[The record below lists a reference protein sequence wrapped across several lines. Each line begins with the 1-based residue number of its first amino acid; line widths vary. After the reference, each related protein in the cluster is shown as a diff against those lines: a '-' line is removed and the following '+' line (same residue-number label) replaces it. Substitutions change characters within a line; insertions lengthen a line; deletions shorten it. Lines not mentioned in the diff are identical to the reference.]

1 MNMKS
6 KNEVIETLSRPLNIC
21 DSTLMDGEKAAGVVF
36 SNIEKYRIAQL
47 LDESGVPQI
56 LAGNPSL
63 GSEEKTAVR
72 HIARMG
78 LGASVMAWNRAD
90 INDINR
96 SIECDVD
103 SVCISM
109 PASDNLIQ
117 NKLGKDHAW
126 VADKVYEAASYAAEH
141 GLYISVVA
149 EDAPNANLAFLID
162 FAKAAIDAGADRI
175 GYQDVIGKEDPFTC
189 YERLKTLLQIMP
201 VDLEIISRNDFGLAT
216 ANTLAA
222 IKAGSKFANVT
233 SMGIGERAG
242 CAPLE
247 EVVLAARNILGAEA
261 GLDGTK
267 FREIADAVCL
277 ATGRTVSPSK
287 PIIGTHVFVQESGIS
302 VDGIVRD
309 ENGEA
314 FDPAEVG
321 CQRSVMVGKHS
332 SRNTIISELAQM
344 GIDIDRNTAS
354 DLLDMVRKASTQ
366 MHRSISQKEL
376 FLLYE
381 DLMSGNDIFDEK
393 DVPSAPVEATESEPV
408 AEAASEQPQY

>member
-1 MNMKS
+1 MKS
-6 KNEVIETLSRPLNIC
+6 KNEVNEIVNRPLCIC
-21 DSTLMDGEKAAGVVF
+21 DSTLLDGEKAAGVVF

-47 LDESGVPQI
+47 LDEAGVPQI
-56 LAGNPSL
+56 VAGNPSL
-63 GSEEKTAVR
+63 GAEEKMAVK

-78 LGASVMAWNRAD
+78 LGASVMSWNRAD

-103 SVCISM
+103 AVCISM
-109 PASDNLIQ
+109 PSSDNLIQ

-149 EDAPNANLAFLID
+149 EDTPNANLAFLID
-162 FAKAAIDAGADRI
+162 FAKAAVDAGADRV
-175 GYQDVIGKEDPFTC
+175 GYQDIIGKEDPFTC
-189 YERLKTLLQIMP
+189 YERIKTLRQIMP
-201 VDLEIISRNDFGLAT
+201 VDIEIITRNDFGLAT

-222 IKAGSKFANVT
+222 LKAGARFANVT

-247 EVVLAARNILGAEA
+247 EVALAARHILNMEA
-261 GLDGTK
+261 GVDGTK
-267 FREIADAVCL
+267 FREIADAVSL
-277 ATGRTVSPSK
+277 ATGRAISPSK
-287 PIIGTHVFVQESGIS
+287 PVIGSNVFVQEAGIS
-302 VDGIVRD
+302 VDGVIRD

-332 SRNTIISELAQM
+332 GRNTIVSEMAQM
-344 GIDIDRNTAS
+344 GIEIDRKAAS

-381 DLMSGNDIFDEK
+381 DLMNGNDIFDEN
-393 DVPSAPVEATESEPV
+393 DEPSRPTAQPEPVEEIPA
-408 AEAASEQPQY
+408 EQPQN

>member
-6 KNEVIETLSRPLNIC
+6 KNEVNEIVNRPLCIC
-21 DSTLMDGEKAAGVVF
+21 DSTLMDGEKAAGVIF

-47 LDESGVPQI
+47 LDEAGVPQI
-56 LAGNPSL
+56 MAGNPSL
-63 GSEEKTAVR
+63 GAEEKMAVR

-78 LGASVMAWNRAD
+78 LGASVMSWNRAD

-103 SVCISM
+103 AVCISI

-126 VADKVYEAASYAAEH
+126 VADKVYEVASYAAEH

-149 EDAPNANLAFLID
+149 EDTPNANLAFLID
-162 FAKAAIDAGADRI
+162 FAKAAVDAGADRV
-175 GYQDVIGKEDPFTC
+175 GYQDIIGKEDPFTC
-189 YERLKTLLQIMP
+189 YERIKTLRQIMP
-201 VDLEIISRNDFGLAT
+201 VDIEIITRNDFGLAT

-222 IKAGSKFANVT
+222 LKAGARFANVT
-233 SMGIGERAG
+233 PMGTGERAG

-247 EVVLAARNILGAEA
+247 EVALAARHILNMEA

-267 FREIADAVCL
+267 FREIADAVSL
-277 ATGRTVSPSK
+277 ATGRAISPSK
-287 PIIGTHVFVQESGIS
+287 PIIGSNVFVQEAGIS
-302 VDGIVRD
+302 VDGIIRD

-321 CQRSVMVGKHS
+321 CQRSVMIGKHS
-332 SRNTIISELAQM
+332 GRNTIVSEMAQM
-344 GIDIDRNTAS
+344 GIEIDRKAAS

-381 DLMSGNDIFDEK
+381 DLMNGNDIFDEN
-393 DVPSAPVEATESEPV
+393 DEPSAPVAEPAPV
-408 AEAASEQPQY
+408 EETPAEQPQN

>member
-1 MNMKS
+1 MKS
-6 KNEVIETLSRPLNIC
+6 KNEVNEIVNRPLCIC
-21 DSTLMDGEKAAGVVF
+21 DSTLLDGEKAAGVVF

-47 LDESGVPQI
+47 LDEAGVPQI
-56 LAGNPSL
+56 VAGNPSL
-63 GSEEKTAVR
+63 GAEEKMAVK

-78 LGASVMAWNRAD
+78 LGASVMSWNRAD

-103 SVCISM
+103 AVCISM
-109 PASDNLIQ
+109 PSSDNLIQ

-149 EDAPNANLAFLID
+149 EDTPNANLAFLID
-162 FAKAAIDAGADRI
+162 FAKAAVDAGADRV
-175 GYQDVIGKEDPFTC
+175 GYQDIIGKEDPFTC
-189 YERLKTLLQIMP
+189 YERIKTLRQIMP
-201 VDLEIISRNDFGLAT
+201 VDIEIITRNDFGLAT

-222 IKAGSKFANVT
+222 LKAGARFANVT

-247 EVVLAARNILGAEA
+247 EVALAARHILNMEA
-261 GLDGTK
+261 GVDGTK
-267 FREIADAVCL
+267 FREIADAVSL
-277 ATGRTVSPSK
+277 ATGRAISPSK
-287 PIIGTHVFVQESGIS
+287 PVIGSNVFVQEAGIS
-302 VDGIVRD
+302 VEGVIRD

-332 SRNTIISELAQM
+332 GRNTIVSEMAQM
-344 GIDIDRNTAS
+344 GIEIDRKAAS

-381 DLMSGNDIFDEK
+381 DLMNGNDIFDEN
-393 DVPSAPVEATESEPV
+393 DEPSGPAAQPEPVEEIPV
-408 AEAASEQPQY
+408 EHLMLN

>member
-1 MNMKS
+1 MKS
-6 KNEVIETLSRPLNIC
+6 KNEVNEIVNRPLCIC
-21 DSTLMDGEKAAGVVF
+21 DSTLLDGEKAAGVVF

-47 LDESGVPQI
+47 LDEAGVPQI
-56 LAGNPSL
+56 VAGNPSL
-63 GSEEKTAVR
+63 GAEEKMAVK

-78 LGASVMAWNRAD
+78 LGASIMSWNRAD

-103 SVCISM
+103 AVCISM
-109 PASDNLIQ
+109 PSSDNLIQ
-117 NKLGKDHAW
+117 NKPGKDHAW

-149 EDAPNANLAFLID
+149 EDTPNANLAFLID
-162 FAKAAIDAGADRI
+162 FAKAAVDAGADRV
-175 GYQDVIGKEDPFTC
+175 GYQDIIGKEDPFTC
-189 YERLKTLLQIMP
+189 YERIKTLRQIMP
-201 VDLEIISRNDFGLAT
+201 VDIEIITRNDFGLAT

-222 IKAGSKFANVT
+222 LKAGARFANVT

-247 EVVLAARNILGAEA
+247 EVALAARHILNMEA
-261 GLDGTK
+261 GIDGTK
-267 FREIADAVCL
+267 FREIADAVSL
-277 ATGRTVSPSK
+277 ATGRAISPSK
-287 PIIGTHVFVQESGIS
+287 PVIGSNVFVQEAGIS
-302 VDGIVRD
+302 VDGVIRD

-332 SRNTIISELAQM
+332 GRNTIVSEMAQM
-344 GIDIDRNTAS
+344 GIEIDRKAAS

-381 DLMSGNDIFDEK
+381 DLMNGNDIFDEN
-393 DVPSAPVEATESEPV
+393 DEPSAPAAQPEPV
-408 AEAASEQPQY
+408 EEIPAEQPQN